1 MLPETLRTIYGDP
14 DADATEFGTKY
25 FVWGTP
31 PDPNAALPSTSPQR
45 RLCGARFT
53 YRIRPGESNHEF
65 ESRVDALALKFLS
78 GSGTLYIEGEMTFSR
93 HRYTE
98 AALTLY
104 HAPIV
109 APIDVPKVLRRPSA
123 AA

>member
-31 PDPNAALPSTSPQR
+31 LDTNPATPSTPTQR

-65 ESRVDALALKFLS
+65 EARIHTVALKFLS

-98 AALTLY
+98 AALILY
-104 HAPIV
+104 HPPIV
-109 APIDVPKVLRRPSA
+109 APIEVPKMLRRPSA